1 MGRMESVVLRK
12 MHAGFGGGMRGSLAK
27 SEESP
32 FPPYNPGI
40 PSSRYLWAAKAK
52 VHKAIVTINQR
63 KRLTRWGQ
71 TA

>member
-1 MGRMESVVLRK
+1 MSKEKVSIV
-12 MHAGFGGGMRGSLAK
+12 FGECGSL
-27 SEESP
+27 
-32 FPPYNPGI
+32 NLGI

-52 VHKAIVTINQR
+52 VRQAIVTINQR